1 MSSRSRSSTSDD
13 SVNCQ
18 EDCPYLMPCG
28 NCTDCSNR
36 NNCDN
41 FSTDMVSDKCTQCFS
56 YDDNIKDKR
65 GYHIDVFMNSNRQ
78 TQRFGVRRRY

>member
-1 MSSRSRSSTSDD
+1 MSSRSSTSDD

-36 NNCDN
+36 NNCDDFTN
-41 FSTDMVSDKCTQCFS
+41 NMVNDKCVKCFS
-56 YDDNIKDKR
+56 YDEA
-65 GYHIDVFMNSNRQ
+65 
-78 TQRFGVRRRY
+78 